1 MNKRTTVSIFLL
13 LTLFSSMAWRSSLAQ
28 SAGEQYF
35 DETGHWVK
43 GEFLTKYNSVPDP
56 FAIYGYPITEAY
68 LDQTKNQLV
77 QYFQK
82 ARFEMHPEAP
92 PGQRVQLSL
101 LGELLYEP
109 GVPVPSGV
117 RSPTCRTFE
126 NGFKV
131 CYSLLDFYE
140 KNGGEALF
148 GLPISNL
155 EYRYGLM
162 VQYFQYAR
170 FEFNYRNPLG
180 QMVVLAHLGREY
192 FTVIGEN
199 PRRLLPV
206 PDGYTF
212 QTILSLRVRAYPLR
226 AVTPLKG
233 KQTIFVVVQDQ
244 TLLRVPGAQ
253 VTLAVQMPS
262 GEQILY
268 IVQNPT
274 DKNGITRITI
284 PFDSDQVGIV
294 QITVKATRDN
304 LEAKTTT
311 SFRVWW

>member
-1 MNKRTTVSIFLL
+1 VNKRTIANILLL

-35 DETGHWVK
+35 KETGHWVK

-56 FAIYGYPITEAY
+56 LARYGYPITEAF
-68 LDQTKNQLV
+68 LDQTRNLLV

-92 PGQRVQLSL
+92 PGQLVHLTP
-101 LGELLYEP
+101 LGDLLYEP
-109 GVPVPSGV
+109 GAPVPSGV
-117 RSPTCRTFE
+117 RSSTCRTFE
-126 NGFKV
+126 NGYKV
-131 CYSLLDFYE
+131 CYSLLKFFDQ
-140 KNGGEALF
+140 NGGLAQF

-155 EYRYGLM
+155 EYRNGLM

-170 FEFNYRNPLG
+170 FEFNYRSPLG
-180 QMVVLAHLGREY
+180 EMVGLAHLGREY
-192 FTVIGEN
+192 FTMIGEN
-199 PRRLLPV
+199 PRRLLPA
-206 PDGYTF
+206 PGNFTF

-226 AVTPLKG
+226 AVTSLKG
-233 KQTIFVVVQDQ
+233 EQTIYVVVQDQ

-253 VTLAVQMPS
+253 VTIAVQMPS
-262 GEQILY
+262 GEQNLY

-274 DKNGITRITI
+274 NENGITKITFH
-284 PFDSDQVGIV
+284 FDSKEVGIV
-294 QITVKATRDN
+294 QITVKATRDT